1 MGQGWGGGQEGSTS
15 VPGQHGLLFLSRGLT
30 LAETGCFAS
39 GYLMGLA
46 SSYLLLIVFE
56 GVAAGRISLL
66 QILSSILNEETR

>member
-1 MGQGWGGGQEGSTS
+1 
-15 VPGQHGLLFLSRGLT
+15 
-30 LAETGCFAS
+30 
-39 GYLMGLA
+39 MGLA